1 MFLMRKLGAVLRGK
15 ATPLQ
20 VQLATILGGMLGFL
34 PGFFLAG
41 HLSEG
46 FGQAPGLL
54 LLLVTL
60 ILVLNANLALFALV
74 TLVAK
79 ALSLLL
85 LPVTYAIGEWLLQTF
100 PELFR
105 SLINGRFTAWLG
117 LEYYA
122 TTGGLLLGAVVGLAC
137 GLLINRLLAK
147 LRARMADAEQHSERY
162 QRYAGKWW
170 VRLLAFVFLG
180 SGKGK
185 KLTWQEL
192 ADKKGKGLPIRIPGV
207 LAAAILVGGI
217 FVIQQWFSAPLLT
230 RNLRDGLQ
238 AVNGATVDLEL
249 ATVELGGGVLRM
261 RGLAIADSKQ
271 PTKDLLAADELVGT
285 LDMEEFW
292 RRRIVIDEL
301 RATKARAGTS
311 RKVPAEVFPPKQ
323 PPVTEPPVEGG
334 VKTIEE
340 YLAEFEQ
347 WKARLQ
353 QLQEWLSVLRGTGE
367 APPKTPEE
375 AEQRRTAQ
383 ETALGLARV
392 AAEHL
397 REPAPRFLIRKI
409 SIEGI
414 DCSISGTRQQYDLR
428 ASSISS
434 TPSLVAEVMKV
445 TLQDQGE
452 RRRFELLGPSST
464 STAIGFGLLVKELP
478 VDALFGSLKLGGTP
492 PLQGGTIDFD
502 SSGFFTEKPGAPL
515 QIDLPIRVNLRD
527 TTFALAGA
535 RQTKVENLLLPV
547 GLRGSLTRP
556 AVLLD
561 DLVLRDA
568 LLAAGKQ
575 ELANFVQ
582 QHAGSLLGRLPAS
595 LQGALDLSRPPAEIA
610 KNLQAAAEQEAQQ
623 QIEAAKAKAEAE
635 AARLQAEAQ
644 QKLDDA
650 KAKAEAEANRLKAEA
665 QKQLDD
671 AKAKAEAEARQKLE
685 AEARKRLPGGL
696 PGLLPGGKKN

>member
-1 MFLMRKLGAVLRGK
+1 MFLFRRLGSVLRGK

-20 VQLATILGGMLGFL
+20 VQLATTLGGMLGFL

-54 LLLVTL
+54 LGLTTL
-60 ILVLNANLALFALV
+60 ILVLNANLALFALT
-74 TLVAK
+74 TLSAK

-85 LPVTYAIGEWLLQTF
+85 LPLTYATGQWLLQAF

-122 TTGGLLLGAVVGLAC
+122 TTGGLVVGAVFGLAS
-137 GLLINRLLAK
+137 GWIINRLLAK
-147 LRARMADAEQHSERY
+147 LRARMADAEQNSERY

-180 SGKGK
+180 GGKGK
-185 KLTWQEL
+185 KLTWQQL
-192 ADKKGKGLPIRIPGV
+192 AEKKGKGLPIRLLGV
-207 LAAAILVGGI
+207 LAAAILVGGV

-230 RNLRDGLQ
+230 RNLRQGLQ
-238 AVNGATVDLEL
+238 AVNGATVDVDL
-249 ATVELGGGVLRM
+249 ATIELGGGVLRV

-285 LDMEEFW
+285 LDMDEFW

-311 RKVPAEVFPPKQ
+311 RKVPGEVFPPKQ
-323 PPVTEPPVEGG
+323 PPAAEPPAEGG
-334 VKTIEE
+334 VKTIED

-347 WKARLQ
+347 WQARLQ
-353 QLQEWLSVLRGTGE
+353 QVQEWLEVLRGTGE

-375 AEQRRTAQ
+375 AQQRRVEQ
-383 ETALGLARV
+383 EAALGLARV

-414 DCSISGTRQQYDLR
+414 DCSLGGTRQQYDLR

-434 TPSLVAEVMKV
+434 TPSLVAEVMRV
-445 TLQDQGE
+445 SLQDQGE
-452 RRRFELLGPSST
+452 LRRFELLGPSST
-464 STAIGFGLLVKELP
+464 SSAIGFGLAMKQLP
-478 VDALFGSLKLGGTP
+478 VDALFGSLKIAGKP
-492 PLQGGTIDFD
+492 PLRGGTIDFD
-502 SSGFFTEKPGAPL
+502 SRGFFTEKAGAPL
-515 QIDLPIRVNLRD
+515 QIDLPLGVNLRD

-535 RQTKVENLLLPV
+535 RETKVENLLLPV

-556 AVLLD
+556 TVLLD
-561 DLVLRDA
+561 DLALRDA

-575 ELANFVQ
+575 ELAGFVQ
-582 QHAGSLLGRLPAS
+582 QHAGALLGRLPAG
-595 LQGALDLSRPPAEIA
+595 LQGALDLSRPPTEIA
-610 KNLQAAAEQEAQQ
+610 SDLQAAAE
-623 QIEAAKAKAEAE
+623 
-635 AARLQAEAQ
+635 
-644 QKLDDA
+644 
-650 KAKAEAEANRLKAEA
+650 AEA
-665 QKQLDD
+665 QKQLDA
-671 AKAKAEAEARQKLE
+671 AKAKATAEAERLQAEAQKQFDEARAKAEAEARQKLE
-685 AEARKRLPGGL
+685 AEAKKRLPGGL
-696 PGLLPGGKKN
+696 QGLLPGGKKN